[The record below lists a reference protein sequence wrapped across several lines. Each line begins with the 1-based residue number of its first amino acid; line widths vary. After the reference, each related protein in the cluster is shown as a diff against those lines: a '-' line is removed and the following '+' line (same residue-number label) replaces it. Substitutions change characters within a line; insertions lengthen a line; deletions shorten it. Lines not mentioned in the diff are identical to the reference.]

1 MLSKVSV
8 DFGCIAWHED
18 GRWDASLLNST
29 RDIGLIIDA
38 LKSQQTNGGA
48 IALIAIEDEFVI
60 IARVLGDQMRMMIS
74 DITYALD
81 YEVAAELVEV
91 LDLEYPQEED
101 EAQPGGDIDLLSD
114 LGVGEME
121 LLAILDDTELYPDE
135 QLEAIANR
143 LGFGE
148 QFNQVIESN

>member
-1 MLSKVSV
+1 MSV

-91 LDLEYPQEED
+91 LDLEFPQEED

>member
-1 MLSKVSV
+1 MSV

-18 GRWDASLLNST
+18 GRWDASALNST

-60 IARVLGDQMRMMIS
+60 IGRVLGDQMQMMIS

-81 YEVAAELVEV
+81 YEVAAELVEI
-91 LDLEYPQEED
+91 LDLEFPQDED
-101 EAQPGGDIDLLSD
+101 ESQPGGDIDLLSD
-114 LGVGEME
+114 LGVGQME

>member
-1 MLSKVSV
+1 MSV

-29 RDIGLIIDA
+29 RDIGLIIEA

-91 LDLEYPQEED
+91 LDLEFPEEED
-101 EAQPGGDIDLLSD
+101 ESQPGGDIDLLSD

-148 QFNQVIESN
+148 QFNKVIESN

>member
-1 MLSKVSV
+1 MSV

-18 GRWDASLLNST
+18 GRWDATALNTT
-29 RDIGLIIDA
+29 RDLGLIIDA

-60 IARVLGDQMRMMIS
+60 IARVLGDQMQMMIS

-81 YEVAAELVEV
+81 YEIAADLVEV
-91 LDLEYPQEED
+91 LDLDFPQEED
-101 EAQPGGDIDLLSD
+101 ESQPGGDVDLLTD
-114 LGVGEME
+114 LGIGEME

-143 LGFGE
+143 LGFGD

>member
-1 MLSKVSV
+1 MSV

-91 LDLEYPQEED
+91 LDLDYPQEED
-101 EAQPGGDIDLLSD
+101 ESQPGGDIDLLSD

>member
-1 MLSKVSV
+1 MSV

-18 GRWDASLLNST
+18 GRWDASALNST

-60 IARVLGDQMRMMIS
+60 IGRVLGDQMQMMIS

-81 YEVAAELVEV
+81 YEVAAELVEI
-91 LDLEYPQEED
+91 LDLEFPEVED
-101 EAQPGGDIDLLSD
+101 ESQPGGDIDLLSD
-114 LGVGEME
+114 LGVGQME

>member
-1 MLSKVSV
+1 MSV

-18 GRWDASLLNST
+18 GRWDASALNST

-60 IARVLGDQMRMMIS
+60 IGRVLGDQMQMMIS

-81 YEVAAELVEV
+81 YEVAAELVEI
-91 LDLEYPQEED
+91 LDLEFPED
-101 EAQPGGDIDLLSD
+101 EDESQPGGDIDLLSD
-114 LGVGEME
+114 LGVGQME

>member
-1 MLSKVSV
+1 MSV

-18 GRWDASLLNST
+18 GRWSVNSLAST
-29 RDIGLIIDA
+29 RDIGSIIDSIKA
-38 LKSQQTNGGA
+38 QQTNGGA

-60 IARVLGDQMRMMIS
+60 IARALGDQMQMMIS
-74 DITYALD
+74 DVTYALD
-81 YEVAAELVEV
+81 YEVAAELVEI
-91 LDLEYPQEED
+91 LDLEFPEEED
-101 EAQPGGDIDLLSD
+101 ESQPAGDLDLLND
-114 LGVGEME
+114 LGVSEME
-121 LLAILDDTELYPDE
+121 LLSILDDTELYPDE

>member
-1 MLSKVSV
+1 MSV

-18 GRWDASLLNST
+18 GRWDASALNST

-60 IARVLGDQMRMMIS
+60 IGRVLGDQMQMMIS
-74 DITYALD
+74 DVTYALD
-81 YEVAAELVEV
+81 YEVAAELVEI
-91 LDLEYPQEED
+91 LDLEFPEEED
-101 EAQPGGDIDLLSD
+101 ESQPGGDIDLLSD
-114 LGVGEME
+114 LGVGQME
-121 LLAILDDTELYPDE
+121 LLTILDDTELYPDE

-148 QFNQVIESN
+148 QFNQVFESN

>member
-1 MLSKVSV
+1 MSV

-18 GRWDASLLNST
+18 GRWDASALNST

-60 IARVLGDQMRMMIS
+60 IGRVLGDQMQMMIS

-81 YEVAAELVEV
+81 YEVAAELVEI
-91 LDLEYPQEED
+91 LDLEFPQDED
-101 EAQPGGDIDLLSD
+101 ESQPGGDIDLLSD

-143 LGFGE
+143 LGFGD

>member
-1 MLSKVSV
+1 MSV

-29 RDIGLIIDA
+29 RDIGAIFDA

-81 YEVAAELVEV
+81 YEVAAEFVEV

-101 EAQPGGDIDLLSD
+101 ESQPGGDIDLLSD

-143 LGFGE
+143 LGFGD